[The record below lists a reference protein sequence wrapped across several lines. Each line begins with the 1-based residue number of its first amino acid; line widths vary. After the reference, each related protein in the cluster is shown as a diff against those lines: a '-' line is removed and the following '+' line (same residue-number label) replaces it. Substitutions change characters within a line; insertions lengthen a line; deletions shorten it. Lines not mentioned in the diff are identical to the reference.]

1 MALLEGK
8 GRELTGME
16 TMNDGGVVKMQSGQ
30 QPFIGGD
37 VGGLSSFSLNT
48 DPRDS
53 LELRQKR
60 DRAKYDPVRKAFY
73 DPLTNEVIPEIEM
86 SREQPM
92 KFSLGVPR
100 NVPVLKE
107 GEVTRVRDEGSGIS
121 FKLPEFSQMPV
132 VKGIAGLG
140 ESALEKIGE
149 GRRAVVKQAS
159 DILSVKDIVV
169 GGFTPRGEEDI
180 RLVKKN

>member
-1 MALLEGK
+1 
-8 GRELTGME
+8 
-16 TMNDGGVVKMQSGQ
+16 
-30 QPFIGGD
+30 
-37 VGGLSSFSLNT
+37 
-48 DPRDS
+48 
-53 LELRQKR
+53 
-60 DRAKYDPVRKAFY
+60 
-73 DPLTNEVIPEIEM
+73 M

-159 DILSVKDIVV
+159 DILSPVKDIVV

-180 RLVKKN
+180 RLGQEELGQTLKTKAEELGEFGRRIVDTGKRAMDSIEDTLAGQQPGSLQAVD

>member
-1 MALLEGK
+1 ML
-8 GRELTGME
+8 
-16 TMNDGGVVKMQSGQ
+16 N
-30 QPFIGGD
+30 
-37 VGGLSSFSLNT
+37 LSSFSLNT

-73 DPLTNEVIPEIEM
+73 DPLTNEVIPEIKM

-121 FKLPEFSQMPV
+121 SKLPEFSQMPV

-140 ESALEKIGE
+140 NSF
-149 GRRAVVKQAS
+149 R
-159 DILSVKDIVV
+159 
-169 GGFTPRGEEDI
+169 
-180 RLVKKN
+180 KNR